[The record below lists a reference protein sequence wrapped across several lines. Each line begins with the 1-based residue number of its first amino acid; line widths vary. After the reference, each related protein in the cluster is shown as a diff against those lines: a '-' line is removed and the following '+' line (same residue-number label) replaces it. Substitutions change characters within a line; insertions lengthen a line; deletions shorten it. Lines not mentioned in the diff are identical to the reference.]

1 MDLEQIKNKAKEYAS
16 DAVKC
21 DKLEEYEK
29 AYDLYIKAA
38 NQLQLL
44 IKYDQNPYSKKIY
57 VERAK
62 DYCIRAKDI
71 KEKKL
76 DKKSGDKKGGDKGN
90 ETDEE
95 KKKLEEQLSG
105 CIVQEKPNVKWE
117 DVAGLEKAKEALKEA
132 VIFPIKFPQLFQ
144 GKRKPWNMAHQVPVK
159 VI

>member
-1 MDLEQIKNKAKEYAS
+1 MDVEQIRNKVKEYAT
-16 DAVKC
+16 DAVKF

-57 VERAK
+57 VEKAK

-71 KEKKL
+71 KEKKI
-76 DKKSGDKKGGDKGN
+76 DKKDDKKKDGKGDDD
-90 ETDEE
+90 DED
-95 KKKLEEQLSG
+95 KKKIEGALQS

-117 DVAGLEKAKEALKEA
+117 DVAGLEKAKDALKEA

-144 GKRKPWNMAHQVPVK
+144 GKRKPWK
-159 VI
+159 GILL

>member
-1 MDLEQIKNKAKEYAS
+1 MDVESIRNKVKEYAT

-57 VERAK
+57 VEKAK
-62 DYCIRAKDI
+62 DYCIRAKEI

-76 DKKSGDKKGGDKGN
+76 DKKSGDNKKGDKGE

-117 DVAGLEKAKEALKEA
+117 DVALS
-132 VIFPIKFPQLFQ
+132 FQLNFHNYSKVNVNL
-144 GKRKPWNMAHQVPVK
+144 GKVFFYTVHQELVK
-159 VI
+159 VF